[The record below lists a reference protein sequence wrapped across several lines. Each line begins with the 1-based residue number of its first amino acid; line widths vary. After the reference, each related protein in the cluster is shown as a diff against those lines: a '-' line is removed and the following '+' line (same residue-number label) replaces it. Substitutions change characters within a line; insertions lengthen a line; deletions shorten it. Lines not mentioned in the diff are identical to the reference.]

1 MRVKLLKNDN
11 DTVSVLIS
19 KDSVVSSIIGVDS
32 VIRTC
37 EQDGVRVCFNL
48 MRNDVLAGYVSVVAG
63 GLHDE
68 NLKGDFR
75 LYGVHVV
82 QGAW

>member
-19 KDSVVSSIIGVDS
+19 EDGFFSSIIGVDS
-32 VIRTC
+32 VIRTYK
-37 EQDGVRVCFNL
+37 QDGVTVRFCL
-48 MRNDVLAGYVSVVAG
+48 MRNGVLAGCVSVVAG
-63 GLHDE
+63 GLQDE